1 MKVAVIGLGSIGM
14 GMAGSLLREGHQV
27 VGVDVREERLREF
40 SESGGHVASTIA
52 DACRDAEAVFSV
64 VVDARQTEAV
74 LFGDE
79 GVAANLPPGSVCIS
93 CATLP
98 PESARDFA
106 QRLEAT
112 GRHYLDAP
120 TSGGPA
126 KARTGEI
133 TIMASGSS
141 AAFEKAGPVL
151 RSVAAKIY
159 NLSEEAG
166 TGSAMKLVN
175 QHLAGV
181 HIAVACEAMA
191 MAIRLDLDPKQVFEV
206 ITHAAGSSWMF
217 ENRVPHILEG
227 DYSPQ
232 SATNI
237 FTKDLGIVLD
247 TARSNQFPVPMAS
260 TGLQLF
266 EMAAAAG
273 MGGDDDTSIIRVF
286 AQIAGLQLPEQEDA
300 RSTPKT

>member
-14 GMAGSLLREGHQV
+14 GMAASLLRDGHRV
-27 VGVDVREERLREF
+27 MGVDIQEERLREF
-40 SESGGHVASTIA
+40 RESGGQVASTIA
-52 DACRDAEAVFSV
+52 DACQDAEVVLSV
-64 VVDARQTEAV
+64 VVDARQTEDV
-74 LFGDE
+74 LFGE
-79 GVAANLPPGSVCIS
+79 KGVAASLPSGSVCIS

-98 PESARDFA
+98 PENARDFA
-106 QRLEAT
+106 RRLEAT
-112 GRHYLDAP
+112 DRHYLDAP

-133 TIMASGSS
+133 TIMGSGASE
-141 AAFEKAGPVL
+141 AFERAAPVL
-151 RSVAAKIY
+151 NSVAAKIY
-159 NLSEEAG
+159 NLSEKAG
-166 TGSAMKLVN
+166 VGSAMKLVN

-191 MAIRLDLDPKQVFEV
+191 MAIRLDLDPEQVFDV

-227 DYSPQ
+227 NYSPQ
-232 SATNI
+232 SATTI

-247 TARSNQFPVPMAS
+247 TARANQFPVPMAS

-286 AQIAGLQLPEQEDA
+286 AQIAGLRLPGQEDT
-300 RSTPKT
+300 R